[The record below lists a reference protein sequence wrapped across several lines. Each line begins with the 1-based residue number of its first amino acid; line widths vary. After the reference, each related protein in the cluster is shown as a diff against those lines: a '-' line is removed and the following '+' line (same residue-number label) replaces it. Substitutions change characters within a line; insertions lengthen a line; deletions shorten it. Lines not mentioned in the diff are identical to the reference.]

1 MQVVVTV
8 IIKNEKKN
16 FSVSAGTNV
25 YLWYRMILPP
35 DTKVPGSFHA
45 PQKYRNK
52 SGLVLMLELVP
63 DHLGPGTFEMD

>member
-8 IIKNEKKN
+8 IIKNEKKT
-16 FSVSAGTNV
+16 SLYQQVPMSR
-25 YLWYRMILPP
+25 LWYRMILPP
-35 DTKVPGSFHA
+35 DTKVPRSFHA